1 MTPLKIY
8 VKFKSEKSIRLSF
21 TTFYRLKPFWI
32 VRPTLTDRNTCQCK
46 IHENS
51 QFMATKL
58 KTEKLLPSDN
68 IERICKELVCDYN
81 DKGCMYGKCTTC
93 AKSTAD
99 KAVHD
104 KNLLCSWMQ
113 WRTIK

>member
-1 MTPLKIY
+1 
-8 VKFKSEKSIRLSF
+8 
-21 TTFYRLKPFWI
+21 
-32 VRPTLTDRNTCQCK
+32 
-46 IHENS
+46 
-51 QFMATKL
+51 MATKL
-58 KTEKLLPSDN
+58 KTEKLLPSDS
-68 IERICKELVCDYN
+68 IERICKELVCDYY

-113 WRTIK
+113 WRTIKERREIKKDGKLQEKFVSITKK